1 MDPFKALVLVAHVGS
16 SFWFVIGFVAAG
28 VLTELARRAA
38 TAEERRYLLGLSGR
52 FDGWFQ
58 IPGGTFVGPTGLVAV
73 FVLGHGWTEPWV
85 LISIV
90 LFAGVSFGGAV
101 IWRRRSMRTRAA
113 LDAGDDAQVR
123 AILADPRAVAQ
134 SWLERAAV
142 AVIVVLMVLR
152 PA

>member
-1 MDPFKALVLVAHVGS
+1 MDPLRALVLVAHVGS
-16 SFWFVIGFVAAG
+16 AFWFVIGFVGAG

-38 TAEERRYLLGLSGR
+38 AADERRYLLGLSGR

-58 IPGGTFVGPTGLVAV
+58 IPGGTFVGLSGLAAV
-73 FVLGHGWTEPWV
+73 VVLGHAVAEPWV
-85 LISIV
+85 IVSIV
-90 LFAGVSFGGAV
+90 LMAGVTFGGAV
-101 IWRRRSMRTRAA
+101 IWRRRSIRVRAA

-123 AILADPRAVAQ
+123 TILADPTAITQ

-142 AVIVVLMVLR
+142 AFVIVLMVLR